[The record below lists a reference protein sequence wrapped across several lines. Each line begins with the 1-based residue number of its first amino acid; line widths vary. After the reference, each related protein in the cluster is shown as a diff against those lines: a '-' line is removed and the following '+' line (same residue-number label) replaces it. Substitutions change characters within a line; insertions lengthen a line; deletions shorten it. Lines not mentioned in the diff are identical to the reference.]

1 MALRESLREIG
12 EKALVRFLE
21 NADKEWEGVSKIEC
35 TCGGKLKY
43 QRKRPATIWSVFGKV
58 KYERAY
64 YAGCRCGKGERHW
77 MRNMGLRPAR

>member
-1 MALRESLREIG
+1 VEDQTEIKIGAVEMALRESLREIG
-12 EKALVRFLE
+12 EKSVGAFFWKMRIRNGKASPRLS
-21 NADKEWEGVSKIEC
+21 A

-64 YAGCRCGKGERHW
+64 
-77 MRNMGLRPAR
+77 